1 MTRTLLLMALC
12 LTTPCAFSQ
21 RIVVYLDNTPASTPS
36 VTKAP
41 LRYDKEFAYSV
52 TFDDGSADAF
62 TCGLPAF
69 QGGLVVGNG
78 TTYSALNYTDGCG
91 NTLPFRGG
99 IAWNAANALGID
111 NHTGNVA
118 GMMTWKQ
125 LDSLYDKGWDVF
137 NHSYTHNAR
146 WLGAMTATDYAN
158 EVNRNIPVTRDKTR
172 NRIEMPAFVVP
183 SGDNYY
189 QDIAYAQGHKIVFDQ
204 TANTIGVGGLS
215 VGNSIPQ
222 IGQVIHRGEI
232 DQQVNTGGNQ
242 IGIVA
247 NRAAAGERIWYN
259 EFTHRVSNFGASAGL
274 PFANFRTHVERIAN
288 KWGKTGS
295 DKMWMA
301 PLQEVLEYLTT
312 RETATYTT
320 SLNGNQLTIDF
331 NTQNV
336 PSWLRRRPLTLV
348 VNSSV
353 TFSRVEVPQG
363 VQMTFNGTGSK
374 KIINLDFSDAS
385 AVSNNSC
392 TTDSIPPVFANCPQ
406 NINLTTSGVGS
417 VATWTAPTASDNCS
431 TPSVISN
438 YTSGATFPIGSTK
451 VTYTATDAKNNRST
465 CNFNI
470 VVTQAVNNSCD
481 NDVIPPVFSNCP
493 QNISLT
499 TTNLGAFV
507 TWTPPT
513 ATDNCSTP
521 TLSSDNS
528 SGLVYPIGT
537 TTVIYT
543 ATDAKNNTSTCNFNI
558 IVTLTTNNPCDNDT
572 TRPVLLNCPQNI
584 NLTTTGIGAVA
595 TWTAPTASDNCSTPS
610 VSGTYTSGATFPLGT
625 MTVKYTATDAKNNR
639 STCSFNV
646 TVSQIGAS
654 LCANDVTP
662 PVFKNCD
669 QTVNATTPN
678 YSAVVTWTPPT
689 ATDDCATTPVLSSNY
704 PNGSTF
710 PVGTTAIIY
719 AATDDKFNRS
729 TCSFNVIVM
738 RVTGT
743 CINDATPPV
752 FKNCPS
758 NINQTTP
765 STVSY
770 AAWTAPTATDDCTSN
785 PTITS
790 NFASGQYFPLGI
802 TTVTYVATDAKGNRS
817 TCSFNIVVQSSV
829 IGEICTSKADT
840 PWQEWVSK
848 VQFNTLVNQSEKT
861 RIERYLIGYSDFRDI
876 STTVTTNKS
885 YPLSITASESYSS
898 GTAALYYRA
907 WIDFNGNGFFEATEK
922 VLEKTNNGKS
932 VATQTVTIPSTAT
945 IGTVRMRV
953 SMKKGSY
960 AAPCEN
966 YAYGEVEDYSVV
978 ITAANLNPP
987 IVNLVQRRPTQ
998 LIPIVINK
1006 IAPNP
1011 TEGDV
1016 FIKVESLDKR
1026 LVKFEFY
1033 NAMGMLVKSEN
1044 QEVEKGVNTLGFDF
1058 SKAPQG
1064 VYFIQTDVG
1073 KGREVPVKF
1082 VKM

>member
-12 LTTPCAFSQ
+12 LTTHCAFSQ
-21 RIVVYLDNTPASTPS
+21 RIVIYLDNTPTSNPS

-78 TTYSALNYTDGCG
+78 TTYSALNYSDGCG

-99 IAWNAANALGID
+99 VAWNAANALGID

-125 LDSLYDKGWDVF
+125 LDSLYDRGWDVF

-172 NRIEMPAFVVP
+172 NRIEMPVFVVP

-189 QDIAYAQGHKIVFDQ
+189 QDIAYAQGQKMVFDQ
-204 TANTIGVGGLS
+204 TPNTIGIGGLS

-222 IGQVIHRGEI
+222 VGQVIHRTEI

-242 IGIVA
+242 IGVVA

-259 EFTHRVSNFGASAGL
+259 EFTHRVSNFGSSAGL

-288 KWGKTGS
+288 KYGKTGT

-331 NTQNV
+331 NMQNV
-336 PSWLRRRPLTLV
+336 PTWLRRRPLTLV
-348 VNSSV
+348 VNSGG
-353 TFSRVEVPQG
+353 TFSRVETSQG
-363 VQMTFNGTGSK
+363 VKMAFNGTGTK
-374 KIINLDFSDAS
+374 KIINLDFADAS
-385 AVSNNSC
+385 AVSNNAC

-406 NINLTTSGVGS
+406 NINLTTTSLGAY
-417 VATWTAPTASDNCS
+417 ATWTA
-431 TPSVISN
+431 
-438 YTSGATFPIGSTK
+438 
-451 VTYTATDAKNNRST
+451 
-465 CNFNI
+465 
-470 VVTQAVNNSCD
+470 
-481 NDVIPPVFSNCP
+481 
-493 QNISLT
+493 
-499 TTNLGAFV
+499 
-507 TWTPPT
+507 PT

-521 TLSSDNS
+521 TLSSDNT

-537 TTVIYT
+537 TAVIYT
-543 ATDAKNNTSTCNFNI
+543 ATDAKNNVATCSFNI
-558 IVTLTTNNPCDNDT
+558 IVTLIANNACDNDT
-572 TRPVLLNCPQNI
+572 TRPVLVNCPQNI
-584 NLTTTGIGAVA
+584 NLTTTGISAVA
-595 TWTAPTASDNCSTPS
+595 TWTPPTATDNCSTPS
-610 VSGTYTSGATFPLGT
+610 VSGTYTSGATFPIGT
-625 MTVKYTATDAKNNR
+625 TTVKYTATDAKNNR
-639 STCSFNV
+639 SLCSFNV
-646 TVSQIGAS
+646 TVTQAGTS

-669 QTVNATTPN
+669 QTVNATTSN
-678 YSAVVTWTPPT
+678 YSAIVTWTPPT
-689 ATDDCATTPVLSSNY
+689 VTDDCATAPVLSSNY

-729 TCSFNVIVM
+729 TCSFNVIVT
-738 RVTGT
+738 RVTGN
-743 CINDATPPV
+743 CVNDATPPV
-752 FKNCPS
+752 FKNCPT
-758 NINQTTP
+758 NINLTTT

-785 PTITS
+785 PTITN
-790 NFASGQYFPLGI
+790 NFTSGQYFPLGS
-802 TTVTYVATDAKGNRS
+802 TTVTYVATDAKSNRS
-817 TCSFNIVVQSSV
+817 TCSFNIVVQSIV
-829 IGEICTSKADT
+829 VGEICASKAET
-840 PWQEWVSK
+840 PWQEWISK
-848 VQFNTLVNQSEKT
+848 VQLNTLTNQSEKT
-861 RIERYLIGYSDFRDI
+861 RIERYLIGYSDFRDL
-876 STTVTTNKS
+876 TTTLSTNKS
-885 YPLSITASESYSS
+885 YPLSVTASESYSS
-898 GTAALYYRA
+898 GTTALYYRA
-907 WIDFNGNGFFEATEK
+907 WIDFNGNGFFEASEK
-922 VLEKTNNGKS
+922 VLEKSNNGKS
-932 VATQTVTIPSTAT
+932 VATQTVAIPSNAT

-953 SMKKGSY
+953 SLKKGSY
-960 AAPCEN
+960 PAPCEN
-966 YAYGEVEDYSVV
+966 FASGEVEDYSLV
-978 ITAANLNPP
+978 ITAPNVNAP
-987 IVNLVQRRPTQ
+987 IVGLARQVPTQ

-1011 TEGDV
+1011 TDGDIFV
-1016 FIKVESLDKR
+1016 KLESLDKR
-1026 LVKFEFY
+1026 VVTFEFY
-1033 NAMGMLVKSEN
+1033 NAMGMLIKSEN
-1044 QEVEKGVNTLGFDF
+1044 QEVEKGTNTVGFDF

-1064 VYFIQTDVG
+1064 VYFIQTNVG
-1073 KGREVPVKF
+1073 KGRDVPVKF